1 MVDLEGLK
9 IRWTAE
15 QIELRGQLQLEDPS
29 WLVTKL
35 NSNRFLIGGLDIS
48 FSKLHAD
55 VAVAALAVINFDT
68 LEAFIPARFFV
79 ISLELVHYLSRQV
92 RIDVPYIPTFLGYR
106 EVGPYVQL
114 VHEFKTSHPDS
125 IPDVLMVDGNG
136 TLHPRG
142 CGSACQVG
150 YQLQMPTIG
159 VAKNWLELRD
169 YNGPP
174 EPYRDRLMRCPKF
187 ASQTPADRLPI
198 KNDQGEVCGVALF
211 NNAGARR
218 PVYVSPG
225 HQISLGTAC
234 DLVLKMSKFRTPE
247 PIRVADQLSRREVRR
262 VDSLNITA

>member
-9 IRWTAE
+9 TRWTAE
-15 QIELRGQLQLEDPS
+15 QIDLRRQLQLEDPS
-29 WLVTKL
+29 WLSTKL

-68 LEAFIPARFFV
+68 LE
-79 ISLELVHYLSRQV
+79 V

-114 VHEFKTSHPDS
+114 VHEFKTSHPHS

-159 VAKNWLELRD
+159 VAKNWLELRAYAD
-169 YNGPP
+169 PP
-174 EPYRDRLMRCPKF
+174 EPSRDRLMRRPKF
-187 ASQTPADRLPI
+187 TSQTPADRLPI
-198 KNDQGEVCGVALF
+198 KNDQGEVCGIALF
-211 NNAGARR
+211 NNVGASR

-247 PIRVADQLSRREVRR
+247 PIRVADQLSRQEVRR
-262 VDSLNITA
+262 MDSLNMTA